1 MTPLKLSIIGF
12 GPYRDEQVI
21 DFTSMGETPLFLIN
35 GPTGAGKTTIL
46 DAICYAL
53 YDRATW
59 KSRDVKDMRCHHCTL
74 DDRTIVTLDFMVRGE
89 HFRVE
94 REPEYER
101 RARKKRTGAT
111 DEVAINQK
119 SAMIYRVAYTNGKES
134 LEALVQN
141 RGKVTDK
148 VVELLGLDAEQF
160 CQVIV
165 LPQGMTRELLT
176 EKSSERERVYET
188 LFNTGIYVAIER
200 ELKQRK
206 EGIDNQTGA
215 LTLKATEI
223 LEKAGVTTKEELTVL
238 VADLKARFA
247 SAEAEQDRL
256 RKVLDAAREK
266 KTKAITENRAFDQIV
281 EAEVSLARF
290 AERQP
295 QIDSLI
301 AALEQHAAAEP
312 LKPIHETYQRIL
324 AELPQKE
331 ARELAVAGDLETL
344 GNELA
349 DREVADEA
357 ARNAAYGR
365 DDLLSQRTSLEAILE
380 SFSRLDTANEEL
392 NDALAVERAAQAKL
406 AAEESSVARLEQ
418 EYQIARQNVATRLE
432 EVNRFPNFDAMK
444 LKLAAICRLQEAAI
458 NAKIEIRD
466 AEHQVE
472 LYEAAYAD
480 CAATYESKHA
490 EFLRLQKA
498 WHLEQ
503 AAILAGH
510 LEDGA
515 PCPVCGSHEHPSL
528 ATMADENISSDLLEN
543 ARDAAESSLGAKR
556 AEEANLENA
565 KASLQKAKAK
575 YKETAA
581 EIERENPDDIDVT
594 HALAEL
600 EIQRFAAETT
610 KTELQSAIDASDG
623 KKAELDE
630 AIEIRNSSKD
640 VYSDA
645 VSAVKLKQQAAEII
659 KINLPVGVESIDA
672 LQAQIQGLAEQVSTM
687 DAAVQAAAKA
697 LDSVKQNYASTVAIA
712 DSVAREIAE
721 ARVAKNDAERAWQE
735 ALEASVFETE
745 EAWQQ
750 ALMSPEFEQETR
762 LSVSDHREGIAEL
775 EGVIRGHRKTL
786 EGVENRHDLEAVEQ
800 LVLESQNAVEDVSQ
814 AADSARL
821 EHQLMVH
828 HLNEFTHNQKELDT
842 LNEKFGPIDELY
854 RLASGSASGR
864 ISLHRH
870 IQGKLLDE
878 VVARGN
884 LHYRHMTNGR
894 YVLKRRTA
902 SSGRGGHDGLALNI
916 FDTQSASERR
926 VSTLSGGESFQ
937 AQTALALG
945 LSEAVQAHAGGVQL
959 ETLFIDEGFGSL
971 DADSLQLVIETLMEL
986 QESGRS
992 VGVISHVD
1000 SMNAQIDTQIKV
1012 VNGKSGSRLS
1022 VVL

>member
-1 MTPLKLSIIGF
+1 MTPLKLSITGF
-12 GPYRDEQVI
+12 GPYREEQII

-89 HFRVE
+89 RFRVE

-101 RARKKRTGAT
+101 RARKKKTGAT

-119 SAMIYRVAYTNGKES
+119 SAKIYRVAYTDGKES

-141 RGKVTDK
+141 KGKVTDK

-176 EKSSERERVYET
+176 EKSSDRERIYET

-206 EGIDNQTGA
+206 EDIDQQTGA
-215 LTLKATEI
+215 LTFKATQL
-223 LEKAGVTTKEELTVL
+223 LEKAGVTTKEELIVL
-238 VADLKARFA
+238 VTDLEERLGAT
-247 SAEAEQDRL
+247 EAEQVRL
-256 RKVLDAAREK
+256 RKALDAAREK
-266 KTKAITENRAFDQIV
+266 KTRALSENRALDEIAQ
-281 EAEVSLARF
+281 AEVSLAQL
-290 AERQP
+290 AAQQP
-295 QIDSLI
+295 QIDILS

-312 LKPIHETYQRIL
+312 LKPIHEAYQRIL
-324 AELPQKE
+324 TELPQKE
-331 ARELAVAGDLETL
+331 ADELDVARDIETL

-349 DREVADEA
+349 DCEVADEA
-357 ARNAAYGR
+357 ASNTASGR
-365 DDLLSQRTSLEAILE
+365 DKLLSQRASLEAVIE

-392 NDALAVERAAQAKL
+392 KDALAAEQAAQAKL
-406 AAEESSVARLEQ
+406 AEAESWVSRLDHEH
-418 EYQIARQNVATRLE
+418 QIAAQDVTARQE
-432 EVNRFPNFDAMK
+432 EVHRIPNFAARK
-444 LKLAAICRLQEAAI
+444 LKLEAIERLQEAES
-458 NAKIEIRD
+458 NAQIEIDD
-466 AEHQVE
+466 AERQVKF
-472 LYEAAYAD
+472 YEAVYAD
-480 CAATYESKHA
+480 RAATYEGDNA

-503 AAILAGH
+503 AAILAVH
-510 LEDGA
+510 LEDKA

-528 ATMADENISSDLLEN
+528 ATMADENISSAMLEN
-543 ARDAAESSLGAKR
+543 ARKAAESSLGAKR
-556 AEEANLENA
+556 AEEANIENA
-565 KASLQKAKAK
+565 KTALQKANAK
-575 YKETAA
+575 YEDAAA
-581 EIERENPDDIDVT
+581 EAERENLDDIDVT
-594 HALAEL
+594 QALAEL
-600 EIQRFAAETT
+600 EIQRIAAETAEE
-610 KTELQSAIDASDG
+610 ELQSAIDARDA
-623 KKAELDE
+623 KKTELDE
-630 AIEIRNSSKD
+630 SVEIWNSAKD
-640 VYSDA
+640 VYSNA
-645 VSAVKLKQQAAEII
+645 ASTVKLKQQVAESIT
-659 KINLPVGVESIDA
+659 INLPAGVENIDA
-672 LQAQIQGLAEQVSTM
+672 LRVQIQGLTEQVSTM
-687 DAAVQAAAKA
+687 DKAVQAAAQA
-697 LDSVKQNYASTVAIA
+697 LASVKQKYAA
-712 DSVAREIAE
+712 AE
-721 ARVAKNDAERAWQE
+721 AKAELAAQEVEEARLAKNEAENAWEE
-735 ALEASVFETE
+735 ALEGSVFEAE
-745 EAWQQ
+745 GAWKK
-750 ALMSPEFEQETR
+750 ALMSPEFEKEKR
-762 LSVSDHREGIAEL
+762 ASISNHREDIAEL
-775 EGVIRGHRKTL
+775 QGVIRGHRKTL
-786 EGVENRHDLEAVEQ
+786 EGVENRHDLESLEQ
-800 LVLESQNAVEDVSQ
+800 LVSESQKAVEDVSQ
-814 AADSARL
+814 AVDSVRL
-821 EHQLMVH
+821 EHQLMVDR
-828 HLNEFTHNQKELDT
+828 LNEFTHNQSELDR

-884 LHYRHMTNGR
+884 LHYRQMTNGR
-894 YVLKRRTA
+894 YVLKRRTT

-916 FDTQSASERR
+916 FDAQSATERS

-986 QESGRS
+986 QASGRS

-1000 SMNAQIDTQIKV
+1000 SMNAQIDTQITV

-1022 VVL
+1022 VIV